1 MINILI
7 IEDDEFIRKTY
18 VESLKEVSPNIKIFD
33 ISNGNQSLEILKQ
46 NKIDYIIL
54 DIMMEKGDGVF
65 VLRNLPTLDYKLEVI
80 LCSSIDHDMFNS
92 VNNLAEMYDVKII
105 GMLTKPKLPTSIIIN
120 AINGKMSNKALD
132 NASNN
137 QVKSHLHDIGPFVKN
152 AEISEH
158 LVVFY
163 QPQKCLKNM
172 QIVGVEALAR
182 LTHPEYGLLL
192 PYQFL
197 DFLSKEQMKELTHAV
212 IEQAMRKVSSLML
225 RGINITCSI
234 NIPTIIMEDISF
246 PDNIDEMTKSYNIP
260 NSNVILEMLEDEIVD
275 NKLLLDVCTRL
286 RMKGFNL
293 SIDDFGENQSSF
305 ERFKLF
311 PFNEIKIDRKFI
323 NNLLN
328 DNKKLAIVNSLVK
341 IGKELNIP
349 VVAEGVESLDVQ
361 SKLKDLGCDLIQ
373 GYLISTPING
383 IDLDRKLLEYK

>member
-18 VESLKEVSPNIKIFD
+18 VESIKEVSSSINIFD
-33 ISNGNQSLEILKQ
+33 ISNGNESIEILKQ

-54 DIMMEKGDGVF
+54 DIMMEKGDGVY

-105 GMLTKPKLPTSIIIN
+105 GMLTKPELPTSIIIN
-120 AINGKMSNKALD
+120 ALNGKMSNKALD
-132 NASNN
+132 NVSNN
-137 QVKSHLHDIGPFVKN
+137 QVKSHLHDIGTFVKN

-172 QIVGVEALAR
+172 QIVGIEALAR

-197 DFLSKEQMKELTHAV
+197 DFLSKAQMKDLTNAV
-212 IEQAMRKVSSLML
+212 IEHTMRKVSSLKL
-225 RGINITCSI
+225 KGINITCSI

-246 PDNIDEMTKSYNIP
+246 PDNINEMTNSYNIS
-260 NSNVILEMLEDEIVD
+260 NSNVILEMLEDENVD
-275 NKLLLDVCTRL
+275 NKVLLDVCTRL

-328 DNKKLAIVNSLVK
+328 DNKKIAIVNSLVK
-341 IGKELNIP
+341 LGKELNIP